1 MCKFKAATRG
11 RPSLSAICL
20 TCKET
25 YAQHKI
31 DKAGVS
37 PTIESI
43 VSVETTPA
51 VIEVIEHLR
60 DTLRPLT
67 PDEEECVNWYM
78 DNQHPGWRA
87 RRGS

>member
-25 YAQHKI
+25 YAQHRV

-37 PTIESI
+37 PTVKTVEPAPAPIEEEI
-43 VSVETTPA
+43 
-51 VIEVIEHLR
+51 IEPLR

-78 DNQHPGWRA
+78 DKQHPGWRI
-87 RRGS
+87 RRGA